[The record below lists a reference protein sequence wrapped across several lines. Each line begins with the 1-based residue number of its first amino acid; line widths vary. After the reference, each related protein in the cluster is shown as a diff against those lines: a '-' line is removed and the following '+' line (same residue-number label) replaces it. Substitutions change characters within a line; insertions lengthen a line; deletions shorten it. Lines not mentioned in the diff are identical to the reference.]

1 MKNFKRFICL
11 LLALSLFST
20 MVSCRKTNDDY
31 SSGYSVITQQEIITD
46 GDETG
51 EESGVNSTTN
61 HNSSSS
67 GSSKPTG
74 SSNNA
79 SGSNNNNNNNN
90 NNNSTASGTQLPAY
104 TGNLPTIAMG
114 KIPSFASKQFETSGF
129 WAPYEISEDSFKQYK
144 DVGFTSLAMI
154 NHSLE
159 KTSENQFY
167 LGSKRTMKAL
177 EMCRKVGLTATINY
191 NDWIGPAIEGENYFS
206 GTPFSQHDVYGA
218 YKDII
223 TGVHIVDEPYVK
235 HIEQYTKPSMIEDFK
250 KVYPNADYVINLINI
265 GALESRGFNSYEEMI
280 QIFDEKVLS
289 KFDKPYLSVDVYPFR
304 RKDNDGGINARTIAQ
319 NYEYIANATKKY
331 GTKPAYILQSSTG
344 NEFQNNLSESD
355 LRWEVNI
362 AMAFGTDTMQF
373 YCYANPKSGNEFL
386 YNYCILNSD
395 NTPSP
400 IYYSLQ
406 KVLKE
411 AQSYASVILAYDWQ
425 QTIGAT
431 GNTETTYRI
440 SNMEYDD
447 KFNLKKFENAKHYV
461 SVKST
466 HDLLISRFENSNYG
480 EAYMFVNFAD
490 RGGDSTSDIKFR
502 DCKAVAIYGGAGFS
516 GTPKVV
522 NLDASGNL
530 ELKLKYGEGVFV
542 IPLA

>member
-1 MKNFKRFICL
+1 MFKKIISAILAVTTTLCAAFSLTSCEQKNK
-11 LLALSLFST
+11 
-20 MVSCRKTNDDY
+20 
-31 SSGYSVITQQEIITD
+31 
-46 GDETG
+46 
-51 EESGVNSTTN
+51 
-61 HNSSSS
+61 
-67 GSSKPTG
+67 
-74 SSNNA
+74 
-79 SGSNNNNNNNN
+79 
-90 NNNSTASGTQLPAY
+90 LPEYAQ
-104 TGNLPTIAMG
+104 
-114 KIPSFASKQFETSGF
+114 KDFEFSGF
-129 WAPYEISEDSFKQYK
+129 WTPYELTEESLQLYK
-144 DVGFTSLAMI
+144 DLGFTNLALG
-154 NHSLE
+154 NHSLVPWNSD
-159 KTSENQFY
+159 TQYY
-167 LGSKRTMKAL
+167 LGSNRTMKAL
-177 EMCRKVGLTATINY
+177 ELCRKVGLTATLSY
-191 NDWIGPAIEGENYFS
+191 NDWIGPAIEGEDYFS
-206 GTPFSQHDVYGA
+206 DTPFSQHDVYGA